1 MIDSIYNLDNPFIAP
16 NKAHKPN
23 AKYNKNNII
32 FDIEGES
39 FDSVL
44 GIEGGLTLLSFNV
57 IINAI
62 INIANNTKATIV
74 FVVIIRSI
82 Y

>member
-39 FDSVL
+39 FDLVL
-44 GIEGGLTLLSFNV
+44 DVEG
-57 IINAI
+57 
-62 INIANNTKATIV
+62 
-74 FVVIIRSI
+74 
-82 Y
+82 